1 MKMEKNIEVTVSVE
15 NMEEI
20 IKIVEK
26 AEKSIIE
33 LKEAIRELEE
43 KKINILLES

>member
-26 AEKSIIE
+26 AEKSITE